1 MLIAISPS
9 KTQKYIP
16 HKASP
21 APSKPRHLKE
31 TVKLAKALK
40 SYKPSQLKKLMSIS
54 DKLAELNFERYQNF
68 SPTFTSK
75 NSSPALLTFKGDVYD
90 GFELDKYKKS
100 DFERA
105 QKQLRIISG
114 LYGVLRP
121 LDLMQEYRLEMK
133 TKLKVGATKD
143 LYQFWDDLLTETV
156 NKDLKALKSS
166 IIINLASN
174 EYWSA
179 LSERDLQG
187 EVVTPVFQEKK
198 GKTFKTIALFAKR
211 ARGMMSDYIIR
222 EKVKDID
229 GLKKFSRDG
238 YRFDSARS
246 EESRLIFVRG

>member
-1 MLIAISPS
+1 MLIVISPS
-9 KTQKYIP
+9 KTQEYLP

-21 APSKPRHLKE
+21 APSKPRHIKE
-31 TVKLAKALK
+31 TVKIAKTLK
-40 SYKPSQLKKLMSIS
+40 SYKPNQLKKLMSIS
-54 DKLAELNFERYQNF
+54 DKLAELNFDRYQNF
-68 SPTFTSK
+68 SPTFTNK

-90 GFELDKYKKS
+90 GFELNKYKKS

-121 LDLMQEYRLEMK
+121 LDLIQQYRLEMK
-133 TKLKVGATKD
+133 TKLKVGNTKD
-143 LYQFWDDLLTETV
+143 LYHFWGDLLTEAI
-156 NKDLKALKSS
+156 NKDLKALKASN
-166 IIINLASN
+166 IINLASN

-179 LSERDLQG
+179 LSGKNLQA
-187 EVVTPVFQEKK
+187 EVITPVFQEKK

-222 EKVKDID
+222 EKVKEVS

-246 EESRLIFVRG
+246 EDHRLVFVRG

>member
-1 MLIAISPS
+1 MLIVISPS
-9 KTQKYIP
+9 KTQEYLP
-16 HKASP
+16 HKVNP
-21 APSKPRHLKE
+21 TPSKPRHLKE

-40 SYKPSQLKKLMSIS
+40 GYKPNQLKKLMSIS
-54 DKLAELNFERYQNF
+54 DKLAELNFDRYRNF

-90 GFELDKYKKS
+90 GFDLEKYKKQ
-100 DFERA
+100 DFDRA
-105 QKQLRIISG
+105 QKQLRIVSG

-121 LDLMQEYRLEMK
+121 LDLIQQYRLEMK
-133 TKLKVGATKD
+133 TKLKVGNTKD
-143 LYQFWDDLLTETV
+143 LYHFWDELLTETI
-156 NKDLKALKSS
+156 NRDLKALKTS

-179 LSERDLQG
+179 LAEKNLQG
-187 EVVTPVFQEKK
+187 EIITPVFQEKK

-222 EKVKDID
+222 EKVRDIA

-246 EESRLIFVRG
+246 EENRLVFARG